1 MRSPVELGD
10 DRWISVESTLGHNL
24 DLIVHEAV
32 TNEDMGASCMLHLH
46 ATRPGDERF
55 LRSVQWA
62 MGNVKGRCAWK
73 QLSQSGG
80 HWAGILIARMVEL

>member
-62 MGNVKGRCAWK
+62 MGNVNGQMCVEATESVWRALGRDIN
-73 QLSQSGG
+73 SPHG
-80 HWAGILIARMVEL
+80 